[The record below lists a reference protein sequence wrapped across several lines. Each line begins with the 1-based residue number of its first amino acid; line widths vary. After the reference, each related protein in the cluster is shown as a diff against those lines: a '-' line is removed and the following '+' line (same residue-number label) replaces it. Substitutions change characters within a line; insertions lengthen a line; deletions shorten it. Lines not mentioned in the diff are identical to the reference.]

1 MASEAK
7 KWPPRP
13 KIKTQKKISGNEFH
27 GKKTSLGKKI
37 PFSFPREVIF
47 PFSFPREVFFLT
59 FFGRVLLEMGG
70 NGRGMCF

>member
-13 KIKTQKKISGNEFH
+13 KRKTQKNSGNELH
-27 GKKTSLGKKI
+27 RKKTSLGKKN